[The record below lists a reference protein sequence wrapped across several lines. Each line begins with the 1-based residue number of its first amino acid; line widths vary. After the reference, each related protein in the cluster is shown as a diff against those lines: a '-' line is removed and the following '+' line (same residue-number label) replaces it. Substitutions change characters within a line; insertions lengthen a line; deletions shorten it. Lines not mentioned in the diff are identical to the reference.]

1 MQYNGKLLKR
11 QYPENALF
19 FLNFF
24 HRFDILTPFGPDKYL
39 SQTPVCRVAVGSRSL
54 DPIPG
59 ESAIRMPFEINRK
72 ITRQI
77 HVGHVPL
84 GGGAPIAVQSM
95 TNTFTA
101 DVDSTV
107 SQIVRL
113 QDAGCEIVRVAVPD
127 EASAGAIAAIKQQVA
142 IPIIADIHFS
152 HRLAI
157 AAARSGADALRINP
171 GNIGGKRKIQEV
183 IDCAGDHGISI
194 RVGVNSGSIEKE
206 LLKKHGAPTAAAMVE
221 SAMRHLDMIG
231 SFGFDNM
238 KVSLKAS
245 NVGRTI
251 EAYRLFSL
259 KSDFPVHV
267 GVTEAGGL
275 FPGLVKSAIGIG
287 TLLAEGIGDTLRVSL
302 TRDPVDEVRAAFEIL
317 KALNIRQRGP
327 DIVSCPTCGR
337 CHIDLF
343 HMVDEVERAT
353 INYLAPIK
361 IAIMGCVVNGP
372 GEAKEADIGIAG
384 GDGRGVLFKKG
395 EVVKTFSQD
404 KLLDVLL
411 TEIAASERRYLDQK

>member
-1 MQYNGKLLKR
+1 M
-11 QYPENALF
+11 
-19 FLNFF
+19 
-24 HRFDILTPFGPDKYL
+24 
-39 SQTPVCRVAVGSRSL
+39 SL
-54 DPIPG
+54 
-59 ESAIRMPFEINRK
+59 EINRK
-72 ITRQI
+72 KTRQI
-77 HVGHVPL
+77 RVGNVPL

-95 TNTFTA
+95 TNTFTV

-113 QDAGCEIVRVAVPD
+113 QDTGCEIVRVAVPD
-127 EASAGAIAAIKQQVA
+127 EASASAITAIKQRIA
-142 IPIIADIHFS
+142 IPVIADIHFS
-152 HRLAI
+152 YRLAI
-157 AAARSGADALRINP
+157 ASARAGADALRINP
-171 GNIGGKRKIQEV
+171 GNIGDKKKIKAV

-206 LLKKHGAPTAAAMVE
+206 LLKKYQAPTAAAMVE
-221 SAMRHLDMIG
+221 SALRQLDMIG

-245 NVGRTI
+245 DVGRTI
-251 EAYRLFSL
+251 EAYRLFSQ

-287 TLLAEGIGDTLRVSL
+287 MLLAEGIGDTIRVSL
-302 TRDPVDEVRAAFEIL
+302 TRDPVEEVRAAYEIL
-317 KALNIRQRGP
+317 KALSIRQRGP
-327 DIVSCPTCGR
+327 DIISCPTCGR
-337 CHIDLF
+337 CNIDLF
-343 HMVDEVERAT
+343 HIVDAVEKAT
-353 INYLAPIK
+353 INHVTPVK

-384 GDGRGVLFKKG
+384 GDGRGVLFKRG

-404 KLLDVLL
+404 KLIDVLL
-411 TEIAASERRYLDQK
+411 AEIAKYEQRYQDQKAESWKDQNGKKDKNSHNTHTR